1 MSADDA
7 GPKSFASLYLTRKK
21 GRAGKTVD
29 RMSGW
34 GVQEDLFGAKDSREI
49 VAAATIETASCEEN
63 APSALPSA
71 ELASQS
77 RRVWTVR
84 ELVGE
89 VRLQVERVH
98 FSVWVEGEVSNCRP
112 AGSGHFYFT
121 LKDGEAQLPVVMFR
135 RQAQL
140 LAAKPK
146 DGDAVE
152 VRGRVSVYES
162 RGQLQLIAETVEMRG
177 SGALELAFKRL
188 KARLL
193 AEGMFAEERKRVLPE
208 FPKCVGVIT
217 SPQGAV
223 VRDIANVV
231 RRRHACLNLL
241 VYPAAMQGARCAAE
255 VVAGIRWFNRNP
267 DKVDLIM
274 MARGGGSIEDLAGFN
289 DEALARAIV
298 ASELPVVSAI
308 GHETDFTIAD
318 FVADLRAPTPSA
330 GAELVTAAQHRI
342 EERVEELAAR
352 VRRAGRYQTML
363 ARQRYT
369 QLAAEGALVRLRD
382 AVSRREQRIDE
393 LGMRL
398 ENAARRRLRLAA
410 GRLTGY
416 EERRRMGD
424 PAARLAA
431 ARRRLEGAALR
442 VERLRSTLVT
452 REGAR
457 LAAVRRRLLAIRVVE
472 IRAGRLARTAAQ
484 LEALSPLAVLGRG
497 YALVYTESGA
507 RRLVRDA
514 AEIVV
519 GERIRVRLG
528 MGSLVSRV
536 EEIG

>member
-7 GPKSFASLYLTRKK
+7 GSKNFASLYLARKR
-21 GRAGKTVD
+21 GRAGKRAD
-29 RMSGW
+29 RISGL
-34 GVQEDLFGAKDSREI
+34 GVQEDLFAAEDLRGIAACANVIEPVSRKE
-49 VAAATIETASCEEN
+49 S
-63 APSALPSA
+63 APSALLLA
-71 ELASQS
+71 ELAPQV

-98 FSVWVEGEVSNCRP
+98 FSVWVEGEVSNCRA

-162 RGQLQLIAETVEMRG
+162 RGQLQLIAETVELRG
-177 SGALELAFKRL
+177 AGALELAFKQL

-193 AEGMFAEERKRVLPE
+193 AEGLFAEERKQALPA

-231 RRRHACLNLL
+231 RRRHSCLNLL

-255 VVAGIRWFNRNP
+255 VVAGIRWFNANP
-267 DKVDLIM
+267 GKVDLIVL
-274 MARGGGSIEDLAGFN
+274 ARGGGSIEDLAGFN
-289 DEALARAIV
+289 DEGLARAIV
-298 ASELPVVSAI
+298 ASELPVLSAI

-330 GAELVTAAQHRI
+330 AAELATAAQHRI

-352 VRRAGRYQTML
+352 VLRAGRYQTML

-369 QLAAEGALVRLRD
+369 RLSAEGALLRLRD
-382 AVSRREQRIDE
+382 VVSRREQWIDE

-398 ENAARRRLRLAA
+398 ESAVRRRLRMAVAQLA
-410 GRLTGY
+410 GY
-416 EERRRMGD
+416 DERRRTGD
-424 PAARLAA
+424 PAARLLA
-431 ARRRLEGAALR
+431 ARYRMNGAMMRL
-442 VERLRSTLVT
+442 ERLRITLIA
-452 REGAR
+452 RNGAR
-457 LAAVRRRLLAIRVVE
+457 LTAARQRLLTVRVMGSRMNSLE
-472 IRAGRLARTAAQ
+472 RATTRLQ
-484 LEALSPLAVLGRG
+484 VLSPLAVLGRG
-497 YALVYTESGA
+497 YALVYSEDGRLLRSSGDI
-507 RRLVRDA
+507 R
-514 AEIVV
+514 V
-519 GERIRVRLG
+519 GERVRTRLG
-528 MGSLVSRV
+528 AGSLVGRV
-536 EEIG
+536 EEIEG

>member
-7 GPKSFASLYLTRKK
+7 GSKNFASLYLAQKR
-21 GRAGKTVD
+21 GRAGKRAD
-29 RMSGW
+29 RISGW
-34 GVQEDLFGAKDSREI
+34 GVQEDLFAAEDLRGIAACATAIEPVSRKE
-49 VAAATIETASCEEN
+49 S
-63 APSALPSA
+63 APSALLLA
-71 ELASQS
+71 ELAPQVC
-77 RRVWTVR
+77 RVWTVR

-98 FSVWVEGEVSNCRP
+98 FSVGVEGEVSNCRA

-162 RGQLQLIAETVEMRG
+162 RGQLQLIAETVELRG
-177 SGALELAFKRL
+177 SGALELLFKRL

-193 AEGMFAEERKRVLPE
+193 AEGLFAEERKRALPA

-255 VVAGIRWFNRNP
+255 VMAGIRWFNRNP
-267 DKVDLIM
+267 DKVDLIVL
-274 MARGGGSIEDLAGFN
+274 ARGGGSIEDLAGFN
-289 DEALARAIV
+289 DEGLARAIV

-330 GAELVTAAQHRI
+330 AAELVTAAQHRI
-342 EERVEELAAR
+342 EEQVEELAAR
-352 VRRAGRYQTML
+352 VLRAGRYQTML

-369 QLAAEGALVRLRD
+369 RLAAEGALVRLRD

-398 ENAARRRLRLAA
+398 ENAVRRRLRLAA

-416 EERRRMGD
+416 EERRRIGD
-424 PAARLAA
+424 PAARLLA
-431 ARRRLEGAALR
+431 ARYRMNGAMMRL
-442 VERLRSTLVT
+442 ERLRITLIA
-452 REGAR
+452 RNGAR
-457 LAAVRRRLLAIRVVE
+457 LTAARQRLLTVRVMGSRMNSLE
-472 IRAGRLARTAAQ
+472 RATTRLQ
-484 LEALSPLAVLGRG
+484 VLSPLAVLGRG
-497 YALVYTESGA
+497 YALVYSEDGRLLRSSG
-507 RRLVRDA
+507 D
-514 AEIVV
+514 ICV
-519 GERIRVRLG
+519 GERVRTRLG
-528 MGSLVSRV
+528 AGSLVGRV
-536 EEIG
+536 EEIEG